1 MLGLQASRLWL
12 GVFSRQQV
20 IGWHPAYSAGEHL
33 GIAFNWGLWFMGG
46 PLTVYVVRRPW
57 SPFAGETAGAIVEL
71 KLRPFSTIPVQLLER
86 QLIKGFSAAKA

>member
-1 MLGLQASRLWL
+1 
-12 GVFSRQQV
+12 
-20 IGWHPAYSAGEHL
+20 
-33 GIAFNWGLWFMGG
+33 MGG